1 MLIYVL
7 IAIII
12 LGSLICFVALI
23 TALKSGD
30 KERAFVL
37 VRGAI
42 VGLGG
47 TLVILV
53 IMSILIYYFKL

>member
-1 MLIYVL
+1 MV
-7 IAIII
+7 IIV
-12 LGSLICFVALI
+12 LGSIICSIALI

-30 KERAFVL
+30 KERAFIL

-42 VGLGG
+42 VGLVS

-53 IMSILIYYFKL
+53 IMLILIYYFKL